1 MKPRSNGPAYNG
13 IPPITEKYLSP
24 FIIFY
29 SYLYIGYNRNP
40 PITDKYAWPLKSVR
54 AGVNCSYI
62 YLLYEVL
69 IKKGV
74 DRDYRRE
81 KTMNER

>member
-1 MKPRSNGPAYNG
+1 MKPRSNGCAYNG

-40 PITDKYAWPLKSVR
+40 PITDKYAWSLE
-54 AGVNCSYI
+54 I
-62 YLLYEVL
+62 H
-69 IKKGV
+69 
-74 DRDYRRE
+74 
-81 KTMNER
+81 